1 MVVKENPDRK
11 KFFRNLIV
19 LTSSLR
25 RERKLALFFNAFLGT
40 LLCNNA
46 MVAQMEQNSYE
57 KSIHVYLHINV
68 VSEIYVWQKYLRV
81 EKKCILKVYAS
92 QKLCLY
98 FQKYMKTK
106 PGLQVFFICVI

>member
-1 MVVKENPDRK
+1 M
-11 KFFRNLIV
+11 FRNLIV

-57 KSIHVYLHINV
+57 KSIHVLFAHKGSFRNRCMA
-68 VSEIYVWQKYLRV
+68 EIFACG
-81 EKKCILKVYAS
+81 KKNAY
-92 QKLCLY
+92 
-98 FQKYMKTK
+98 
-106 PGLQVFFICVI
+106 